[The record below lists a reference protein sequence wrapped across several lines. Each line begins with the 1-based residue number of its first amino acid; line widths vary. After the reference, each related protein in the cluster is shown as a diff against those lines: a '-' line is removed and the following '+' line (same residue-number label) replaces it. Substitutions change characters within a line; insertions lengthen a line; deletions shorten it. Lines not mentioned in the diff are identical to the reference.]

1 MLWGGNL
8 AVLTSLVGTPF
19 LSTPKGGVLFLE
31 DVNEQPF
38 RIERMLTQLLHAG
51 LIAQQQAVVLGSF
64 TGIKPVPHD
73 RGFHMRTVVEWLRA
87 QTPVPVF
94 TGLPFGHVPTK
105 VLLPVGAQVTLA
117 VEARDALIY
126 WGHLH

>member
-1 MLWGGNL
+1 M
-8 AVLTSLVGTPF
+8 LTSLVGTPY
-19 LSTPKGGVLFLE
+19 LRAPQGGVLFLE
-31 DVNEQPF
+31 DVNEHPF

-51 LIAQQQAVVLGSF
+51 VIAQQQAVLLGAF
-64 TGIKPVPHD
+64 TGGKPVPHD
-73 RGFHMRTVVEWLRA
+73 RGFNLRAVVKWLR
-87 QTPVPVF
+87 TRTDVPVF

-105 VLLPVGAQVTLA
+105 VLLPVGAKVTLA